1 MFSDSVPTMMDL
13 YVYYKVRELDAAA
26 LAPRVRAM
34 QAALARE
41 SAAVQ
46 LSFQLS
52 FQLKRRPE
60 SKEGMQTWMEVYP
73 GVDQAFQ
80 ARLDDAAAQ
89 AGLSALIA
97 GPRRAEVFVDME
109 SPPCA

>member
-1 MFSDSVPTMMDL
+1 MRDL
-13 YVYYKVRELDAAA
+13 YVYYKVRESDAAA

-34 QAALARE
+34 QAGLVRE
-41 SAAVQ
+41 GVRNQAG
-46 LSFQLS
+46 

-60 SKEGMQTWMEVYP
+60 SKDGMQTWMEVYP
-73 GVDQAFQ
+73 GVGEAFH

-97 GPRRAEVFVDME
+97 GPRRAEVFVDLPAVLDGE
-109 SPPCA
+109 SAPCA